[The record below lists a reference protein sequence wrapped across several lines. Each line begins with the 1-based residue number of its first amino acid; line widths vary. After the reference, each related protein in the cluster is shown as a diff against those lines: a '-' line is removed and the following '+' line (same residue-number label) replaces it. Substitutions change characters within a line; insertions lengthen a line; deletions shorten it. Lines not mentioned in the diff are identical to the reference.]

1 MQNRNYMKNCLKYF
15 RRSEGFNLTQEQL
28 AKEVSVSRA
37 TISAV
42 EKGCV
47 PSAELMLKLANYFK
61 VDPREIF
68 FESSVQHVKR
78 ELGSEKPT
86 G

>member
-1 MQNRNYMKNCLKYF
+1 MKKRNYMKNCLKYF
-15 RRSEGFNLTQEQL
+15 RKSEGFDLTQEQL
-28 AKEVSVSRA
+28 ALQLNVSRA
-37 TISAV
+37 TISSV

-47 PSAELMLKLANYFK
+47 PSAELMLKIANYFN

-68 FESSVQHVKR
+68 FESNVQQVEQDR
-78 ELGSEKPT
+78 PT

>member
-1 MQNRNYMKNCLKYF
+1 MTKRNYMKNCLKYF
-15 RRSEGFNLTQEQL
+15 RRSEGYDLTQEQL
-28 AKEVSVSRA
+28 AKELNVSRA
-37 TISAV
+37 TITSV

-47 PSAELMLKLANYFK
+47 PSAELMLKIANFFN

-68 FESSVQHVKR
+68 FESNVQHVRQGTESK
-78 ELGSEKPT
+78 KPT

>member
-15 RRSEGFNLTQEQL
+15 RCSKGYHLTQEQL
-28 AKEVSVSRA
+28 ASSMNVSRA

-47 PSAELMLKLANYFK
+47 PSAELMLKLANFFK

-68 FESSVQHVKR
+68 FEQDVQHVKQKI
-78 ELGSEKPT
+78 ETEESAV
-86 G
+86 